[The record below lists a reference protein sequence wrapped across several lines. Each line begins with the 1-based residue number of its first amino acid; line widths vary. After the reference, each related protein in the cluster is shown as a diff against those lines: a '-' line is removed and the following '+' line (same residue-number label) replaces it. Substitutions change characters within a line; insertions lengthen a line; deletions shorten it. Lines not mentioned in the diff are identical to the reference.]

1 MHTHGKSLIVGIAGG
16 SASGKSALTAALC
29 QALTDLRPAM
39 TLRVIHTDSYFKPGS
54 PEMPTLVLSFNGQR
68 SPDYNRPDS
77 IDLHQVAEDLDSISQ
92 AEDAPDVL
100 IVEGL
105 MVLHSD
111 EIRERLDL
119 RLFVELDA
127 DTRALRRLI
136 RNIEHHGDPISNQ
149 GPRSIAA
156 YYLESAKVG
165 HQRYVEPSRVHAD
178 LIVRGDADFARIA
191 PMVAAVINSELAP
204 IAS

>member
-1 MHTHGKSLIVGIAGG
+1 MLTHHRSLIVGIAGG
-16 SASGKSALTAALC
+16 SASGKSALTSALC
-29 QALTDLRPAM
+29 QALTDLHPAM
-39 TLRVIHTDSYFKPGS
+39 TLRVVHTDSYFKPGS
-54 PEMPTLVLSFNGQR
+54 PEMPTLVLSSGER

-77 IDLHQVAEDLDSISQ
+77 IDLHQVAEDLDAISQ

-105 MVLHSD
+105 MVLHSE

-136 RNIEHHGDPISNQ
+136 RNLERPGDPISDQ
-149 GPRSIAA
+149 GARSIAT

-165 HQRYVEPSRVHAD
+165 HERYVEPSCVHAD
-178 LIVRGDADFARIA
+178 LILRGDADFARIA
-191 PMVAAVINSELAP
+191 RMLAAVIDRELAG
-204 IAS
+204 IGS